1 MLAILGTD
9 APWAVELFL
18 VVQVATLPVLVI
30 AIACAAKGKIRAHAT
45 LMVSAFAAFLL
56 SLIAF
61 EWTVRTMDDKPA
73 LPGLVLAIHLLFA
86 LPGLVLWSVQLFRAK
101 RAYSE
106 PERHRRL
113 GRIVLALLTATIVT
127 GVWVFVEMFG

>member
-18 VVQVATLPVLVI
+18 VVQVATLPVLGV

-45 LMVSAFAAFLL
+45 LMVSAFVAFLL

-61 EWTVRTMDDKPA
+61 EWTVRTMDNKPP
-73 LPGLVLAIHLLFA
+73 LPGLVLFIHLLFA
-86 LPGLVLWSVQLFRAK
+86 IPGLILWSVQLFRAK
-101 RAYSE
+101 RALLA
-106 PERHRRL
+106 PARHRRL
-113 GRIVLALLTATIVT
+113 GRIVVALLTATVGT
-127 GVWVFVEMFG
+127 GVWVFAEMFG

>member
-1 MLAILGTD
+1 VLAILGTD

-18 VVQVATLPVLVI
+18 VVQVATLPLMGV
-30 AIACAAKGKIRAHAT
+30 AIACAAKGRIRAHAA
-45 LMVSAFAAFLL
+45 LMIVTYGAFLL

-73 LPGLVLAIHLLFA
+73 LPGLVLFVHLLFA
-86 LPGLVLWSVQLFRAK
+86 VPGLILWSVQLFRGT
-101 RAYSE
+101 RAPSE
-106 PERHRRL
+106 PARHRRR
-113 GRIVLALLTATIVT
+113 GRMVFGLLVATVAT